1 MLIELFITIL
11 TFWQNYKHFA
21 VEYYWL
27 VMCLILKK
35 DIAQIIS
42 YWSLTQAGYLRN
54 AAFLKMNFTFLL
66 RNDKKKKNFLKQRWK
81 PLFLLNAAFVY
92 RLFFWITYIVFDLW
106 FSQNNF
112 SFSKSKSY
120 YFGEFTLLVRFMN
133 GDRTKWIRTKR
144 GPPVYGI
151 FNRDFL
157 VWIGKN

>member
-1 MLIELFITIL
+1 MINRFIWTCYFSYLSQYLLFVK
-11 TFWQNYKHFA
+11 NYKHFA

-27 VMCLILKK
+27 IMSLILKK

-133 GDRTKWIRTKR
+133 RTTSGIVLSEFVLSGD
-144 GPPVYGI
+144 P
-151 FNRDFL
+151 L
-157 VWIGKN
+157 